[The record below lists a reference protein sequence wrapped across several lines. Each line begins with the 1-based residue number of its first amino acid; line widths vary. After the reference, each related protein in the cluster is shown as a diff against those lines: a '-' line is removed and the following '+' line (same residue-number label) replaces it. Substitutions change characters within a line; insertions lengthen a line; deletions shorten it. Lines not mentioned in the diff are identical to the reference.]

1 MSLKKLT
8 EQEEQAAINE
18 LKEILESIKE
28 NGKEIQK
35 HLNEALKELEYRR
48 SLGENL

>member
-1 MSLKKLT
+1 MTLKKLT
-8 EQEEQAAINE
+8 EQEEQAAISE
-18 LKEILESIKE
+18 LREIVEAIKD